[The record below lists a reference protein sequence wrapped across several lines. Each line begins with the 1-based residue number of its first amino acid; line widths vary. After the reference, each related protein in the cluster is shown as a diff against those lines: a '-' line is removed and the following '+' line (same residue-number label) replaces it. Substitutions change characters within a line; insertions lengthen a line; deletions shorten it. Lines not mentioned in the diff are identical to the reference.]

1 MADTKFAQGDSVDK
15 DGSFVFAPRLSRIA
29 MLSLMGP
36 VKKGKHIGKWGITQE
51 KANRVEIKPVDSS
64 GNISEVPLEI
74 ETWVQTDGEPVI
86 VSPAILEWHTD
97 QLLVRGAKDVAWG

>member
-1 MADTKFAQGDSVDK
+1 MVCKVE
-15 DGSFVFAPRLSRIA
+15 
-29 MLSLMGP
+29 
-36 VKKGKHIGKWGITQE
+36 KWGITQE

-86 VSPAILEWHTD
+86 VSPAILE
-97 QLLVRGAKDVAWG
+97 